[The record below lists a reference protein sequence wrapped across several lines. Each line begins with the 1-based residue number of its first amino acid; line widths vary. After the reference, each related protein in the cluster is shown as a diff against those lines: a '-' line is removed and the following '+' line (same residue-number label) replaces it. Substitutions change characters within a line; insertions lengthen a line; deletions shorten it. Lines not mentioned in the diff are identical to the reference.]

1 MMARLGD
8 ICNIL
13 NGYAFKSEDYISSG
27 IRIIRIANVQ
37 KGYIEDST
45 PAFYP
50 IDTPNIGKYMLLE
63 NDLLVSLTGNVGRVA
78 LLKKDFLPAAL
89 NQRVACIRIKDDVP
103 YDKSF
108 VYCYLNSDFF
118 ENKCI
123 QSAKG
128 VAQKNM
134 STEWLKEYEIPDLS
148 LEKQREIA
156 TVLNKLSDLINFR
169 QQQIIKLDELV
180 KARFVELFEGCNY
193 PICRLRDVCAKITD
207 GTHKTPNYLKSGVT
221 FISAKNIVNGELDF
235 TDVKYISDD
244 EYAEI
249 QKRCQTEMGDI
260 LLSKSGSL
268 GAPVIVK
275 TTERIGL
282 FESLAVLKYDRSRLL
297 PAFLCEQLKSDN
309 VQRQFRVGTKGV
321 AIKHLHL
328 GVIADTNIVVPP
340 IDVQNIFAAFVEQTD
355 KSKFEVQQSLEKL
368 ETLKKSLMQQYF
380 I

>member
-1 MMARLGD
+1 MAKFIDVFEDVTRLGKK
-8 ICNIL
+8 IPT
-13 NGYAFKSEDYISSG
+13 SEYLITG
-27 IRIIRIANVQ
+27 
-37 KGYIEDST
+37 K
-45 PAFYP
+45 YP
-50 IDTPNIGKYMLLE
+50 IIDQGQNYIAGYTDKEDGLFE
-63 NDLLVSLTGNVGRVA
+63 
-78 LLKKDFLPAAL
+78 
-89 NQRVACIRIKDDVP
+89 DVP
-103 YDKSF
+103 VVIFGDHTRVIKYIDKPF
-108 VYCYLNSDFF
+108 FLGADGVKVLKAKFDNANYKYLYYVLS
-118 ENKCI
+118 
-123 QSAKG
+123 SAKIPDTG
-128 VAQKNM
+128 YNRHFK
-134 STEWLKEYEIPDLS
+134 WLKEINIPNFSEQKQKQIVEELDKVSLLIEQRKQQLS
-148 LEKQREIA
+148 
-156 TVLNKLSDLINFR
+156 
-169 QQQIIKLDELV
+169 KLDELV
-180 KARFVELFEGCNY
+180 KSRFVELFEGCNY
-193 PICRLRDVCAKITD
+193 PICRLGDVCAKITD
-207 GTHKTPNYLKSGVT
+207 GTHKTPNYLESGVT

-260 LLSKSGSL
+260 LISKSGSL

-282 FESLAVLKYDRSRLL
+282 FESLAVLKYDRSSLL

-355 KSKFEVQQSLEKL
+355 KAKLEIKQSLEKL

-380 I
+380 G